1 MSVRVAAQN
10 SGWERGR
17 RGAEVPGT
25 HSRLTRGYHHCAKG
39 GERKKKTK
47 KKQPQQNQ
55 NTTTAGQRPD
65 TANFCNEGAAM
76 RAQQHQL
83 QVSSMLLSG
92 WSYLDPCRT
101 ASAVYSAGNHPDYTE
116 TGQIQGLRSTQ
127 WGALT

>member
-1 MSVRVAAQN
+1 
-10 SGWERGR
+10 
-17 RGAEVPGT
+17 
-25 HSRLTRGYHHCAKG
+25 
-39 GERKKKTK
+39 
-47 KKQPQQNQ
+47 
-55 NTTTAGQRPD
+55 
-65 TANFCNEGAAM
+65 M